1 MIFYNFDFIGSLRP
15 VLRVPHDYF
24 LDVIFV
30 QNTVMTSGA
39 EHGEGVTD
47 PETVFDGAARG
58 DVNYVH
64 FCLEAN
70 GEIITASHGAEGSS
84 LLHVAGNTGNTD
96 LAKVSGMSR
105 SAIARERERIIR
117 AFRLLKIFPP
127 VLKSF

>member
-1 MIFYNFDFIGSLRP
+1 MSYFRSIGKSPPRLFSRSAFYKNI
-15 VLRVPHDYF
+15 VV
-24 LDVIFV
+24 
-30 QNTVMTSGA
+30 TSGA

-96 LAKVSGMSR
+96 LTNVSGMAGLVVAR
-105 SAIARERERIIR
+105 AREMMIR
-117 AFRLLKIFPP
+117 ALEVFVFVEIFPSMLNP
-127 VLKSF
+127 FET

>member
-1 MIFYNFDFIGSLRP
+1 
-15 VLRVPHDYF
+15 
-24 LDVIFV
+24 
-30 QNTVMTSGA
+30 MTSGA

-96 LAKVSGMSR
+96 LTKASGISGL
-105 SAIARERERIIR
+105 AIGRISRERMIR
-117 AFRLLKIFPP
+117 ALEDLVFVENISANFQSFLRLRFSFCTTFRM
-127 VLKSF
+127 